1 MFMSK
6 DVSTAKMSNKIKYR
20 YDSVF
25 VSFLGYF
32 FNKLRLV
39 SNEINL
45 TSRFLQ
51 QQREIDNTS
60 AKNKIVNWIIS
71 LKLSYSV
78 KVLVLGKYAAQ
89 RSFSQTF

>member
-1 MFMSK
+1 MFMSE
-6 DVSTAKMSNKIKYR
+6 DVSNTKMNNRIKYR

-25 VSFLGYF
+25 VFFLGHC

-60 AKNKIVNWIIS
+60 TKSKIVNWIIS
-71 LKLSYSV
+71 LKLAYLV
-78 KVLVLGKYAAQ
+78 KVLVLRKYSALG
-89 RSFSQTF
+89 